1 MMVVSNLCVNF
12 DENGPDLKCKNYH
25 EFILTLNILEHSSP
39 NIQKVCLHWSEY
51 TPVVYIEFAFDF
63 TIYLTI
69 SNHFP

>member
-39 NIQKVCLHWSEY
+39 NIQKVCLH
-51 TPVVYIEFAFDF
+51 
-63 TIYLTI
+63 
-69 SNHFP
+69 